1 MNLWL
6 PSPWIAPSFGRTD
19 HSPLQ
24 TARESFDLKQL
35 SSDLDRN
42 MALPWPFT
50 VQCLVTRATGDQGL
64 PAVRSH
70 TLHPQ
75 GFLLAAWLV
84 QVRKPAD
91 VVHFTLLLR
100 AAELTRLRQEPLHDC
115 TAMSVHLLG
124 LLVEGAMTVPAEAY
138 AAKPGDQRIFS
149 IRWGVARMCSKRHQG

>member
-1 MNLWL
+1 
-6 PSPWIAPSFGRTD
+6 
-19 HSPLQ
+19 
-24 TARESFDLKQL
+24 
-35 SSDLDRN
+35 